1 MLVPETLLG
10 SRNEGGPTV
19 DDATILQ
26 TVHDLVE
33 EEHQLRTRLEAGE
46 ISRDEEHARLGLLEE
61 QLDQCWDLLRQRR
74 ARRAVDLDPE
84 ETAARPVD
92 EVEGY
97 EQ

>member
-1 MLVPETLLG
+1 
-10 SRNEGGPTV
+10 V
-19 DDATILQ
+19 DDATILK

-46 ISRDEEHARLGLLEE
+46 ISRAEEHERLGHLEE
-61 QLDQCWDLLRQRR
+61 QLDQAWDLLRQRR
-74 ARRAVDLDPE
+74 ARRVVNEDPE
-84 ETAARPVD
+84 GAESRPVS